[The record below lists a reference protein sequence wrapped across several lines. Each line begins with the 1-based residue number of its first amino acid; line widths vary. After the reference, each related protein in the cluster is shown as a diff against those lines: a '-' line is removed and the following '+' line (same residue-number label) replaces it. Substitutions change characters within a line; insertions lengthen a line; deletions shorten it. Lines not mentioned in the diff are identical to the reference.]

1 MAIINKTGITNGGT
15 IQSEHITRV
24 IDALSG
30 VSTDS
35 LVLTGSLQGSATSA
49 QTVNTITSAL
59 NYEFFPTFV
68 DADNGAATPE
78 IVYTHAG
85 IRYNPSTNILITT
98 ASRAV
103 SSSFAISSSRAVSSS
118 FAISS
123 SRAVSSSFAATA
135 SYALNAD
142 ASGEY
147 VTLNFIHT
155 PRTGTTNGNITSFGT
170 FPVGVTSE
178 SRIAAVTPFNCIIVS
193 ASLSTYCSTPGSTGK
208 VGYDLVWYNGA
219 TNVSQSFG
227 FVDLNNFIPNTLSEH
242 QQYVG
247 ASMDAGRNIY
257 IKMTDKSTDASV
269 VYSSHMAVLLK
280 KV

>member
-1 MAIINKTGITNGGT
+1 MAIINKTGITNGST

-30 VSTDS
+30 ASTDTLILS
-35 LVLTGSLQGSATSA
+35 GSMTGSLIGTLTGTASFATSA
-49 QTVNTITSAL
+49 
-59 NYEFFPTFV
+59 
-68 DADNGAATPE
+68 
-78 IVYTHAG
+78 
-85 IRYNPSTNILITT
+85 
-98 ASRAV
+98 
-103 SSSFAISSSRAVSSS
+103 SRAVSSS

-155 PRTGTTNGNITSFGT
+155 PRTGTTTGTKTAFGT

-193 ASLSTYCSTPGSTGK
+193 ASLSTYCSTPGSTAK
-208 VGYDLVWYNGA
+208 VGYDLVWNNGFS
-219 TNVSQSFG
+219 NVSQSFG
-227 FVDLNNFIPNTLSEH
+227 TVDLNNFIPTTLGEH

-257 IKMTDKSTDASV
+257 IKMSDGTTDALV

>member
-15 IQSEHITRV
+15 IQAEHITRV

-35 LVLTGSLQGSATSA
+35 LVLTGSLQGTASFATSA
-49 QTVNTITSAL
+49 SRAASSSLATNAKNVEITDNTSYGGVT
-59 NYEFFPTFV
+59 YYPTFV
-68 DADNGAATPE
+68 GLTTGFTHVLVDSATF
-78 IVYTHAG
+78 T
-85 IRYNPSTNILITT
+85 YNPNTNVLNTT
-98 ASRAV
+98 
-103 SSSFAISSSRAVSSS
+103 SSFAI
-118 FAISS
+118 
-123 SRAVSSSFAATA
+123 TA
-135 SYALNAD
+135 SHALNAN

-155 PRTGTTNGNITSFGT
+155 PRTGTTTGTKTAFGI

-193 ASLSTYCSTPGSTGK
+193 ASLSTQCGTPGSTGK
-208 VGYDLVWYNGA
+208 VNYDLVWYNGA
-219 TNVSQSFG
+219 SNVSQSLG
-227 FVDLNNFIPNTLSEH
+227 YVDLTNFIPNTLSEH
-242 QQYVG
+242 RQYVG

-257 IKMTDKSTDASV
+257 IKMTDGTTDASV

>member
-15 IQSEHITRV
+15 IQAEHITRV

-35 LVLTGSLQGSATSA
+35 LILTGSMTGSLFGTLTGTASFATSA
-49 QTVNTITSAL
+49 
-59 NYEFFPTFV
+59 
-68 DADNGAATPE
+68 
-78 IVYTHAG
+78 
-85 IRYNPSTNILITT
+85 
-98 ASRAV
+98 
-103 SSSFAISSSRAVSSS
+103 SRAVSSS

-155 PRTGTTNGNITSFGT
+155 PRTGTTTGNITAFGT
-170 FPVGVTSE
+170 FPVAVNAQG
-178 SRIAAVTPFNCIIVS
+178 RIASVTPFNCIIVS
-193 ASLSTYCSTPGSTGK
+193 ASLSTHCQTPGSGK
-208 VGYDLVWYNGA
+208 VGYDLVWYDGA
-219 TNVSQSFG
+219 ENVSQSFG
-227 FVDLNNFIPNTLSEH
+227 TVDLNNFIPTTLGEH
-242 QQYVG
+242 RQYVG

-257 IKMTDKSTDASV
+257 IKMTDGTTDASV